1 MLWLGLFHDNL
12 FLLSGYGAQIFH
24 LLVVCVCV
32 CVFLPF
38 FIQCVCVRVCV
49 CVCVCVFVCVCFCL
63 SLYTVCVWGG
73 GPSFSFSSSSPPPPP
88 PSEGILGILL
98 LLFWFVCFLI
108 CFLGL
113 FLPPVFSVLCK
124 QAQCIF
130 VVGLFGVNA
139 SFGHFVVVY
148 V

>member
-1 MLWLGLFHDNL
+1 MR
-12 FLLSGYGAQIFH
+12 A
-24 LLVVCVCV
+24 CVCL
-32 CVFLPF
+32 CM
-38 FIQCVCVRVCV
+38 CV
-49 CVCVCVFVCVCFCL
+49 CVCVCMFLPFFIHCVCV
-63 SLYTVCVWGG
+63 GG

-139 SFGHFVVVY
+139 SFGDFVVVY